1 MIRSNELP
9 EVRFIASREY
19 EMFTSSADRGS
30 KDFLGDCL
38 IKIARE
44 LVDTRRD
51 IDELDEIEKN
61 YDMKRI
67 FEIFGLMGTYS
78 IKTKYVDIGSTLTDI
93 FSTDVDMRKHM
104 GLCVIVDRDVT
115 MYGSGAEML
124 LRYNTEGGVHLLFVD
139 YGNGKIP
146 VADGREVLGVVMRN
160 ARFYR
165 APDVQKL
172 YADEMVSSSA
182 RDHKDE

>member
-38 IKIARE
+38 IKIAKE

-61 YDMKRI
+61 HDMKRI
-67 FEIFGLMGTYS
+67 FEIFGLKGTYS
-78 IKTKYVDIGSTLTDI
+78 IITKYADIGSTLTDI
-93 FSTDVDMRKHM
+93 FSIDVDMLKHT

-124 LRYNTEGGVHLLFVD
+124 LRYNVERGVHLLFAD

-146 VADGREVLGVVMRN
+146 VGDGREVLGVVMRN

-172 YADEMVSSSA
+172 YADEMVSSSS

>member
-124 LRYNTEGGVHLLFVD
+124 LRYNVERGVHLLFAD

-146 VADGREVLGVVMRN
+146 VGDGREVLGVVMRN